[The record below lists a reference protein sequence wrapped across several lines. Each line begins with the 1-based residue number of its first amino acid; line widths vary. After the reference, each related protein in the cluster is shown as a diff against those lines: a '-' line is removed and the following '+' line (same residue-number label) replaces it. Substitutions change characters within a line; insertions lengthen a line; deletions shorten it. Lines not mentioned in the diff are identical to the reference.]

1 MKFTMKSAMV
11 ASVAAMGLSLA
22 ACDSAAENEMEAE
35 AEAMLWADEQQKQWR
50 RDIDSMERRLDELD
64 DEEAREVAAI
74 ADRYADVKPHTT
86 AAAVVFA
93 LTPEDAKGG
102 LR

>member
-1 MKFTMKSAMV
+1 
-11 ASVAAMGLSLA
+11 
-22 ACDSAAENEMEAE
+22 
-35 AEAMLWADEQQKQWR
+35 
-50 RDIDSMERRLDELD
+50 MERRLNELD
-64 DEEAREVAAI
+64 DEEVREVAAI